1 MKRSLRVLAVLL
13 ALAATACRAPAP
25 EKSAAPALPQVKIL
39 LPDGKE
45 ISAEVADT
53 EETRERGLM
62 FRTAMA
68 PDTGMLFVFDRQEGL
83 QFWMKNTLIDLDM
96 VWLDAEKRITVVHS
110 DVPRSRLDTPEDQ
123 LARRAGLGLYVL
135 ELAAGEARRHNL
147 QKGQTLHFAVPGA

>member
-1 MKRSLRVLAVLL
+1 MRALSVLAVLL
-13 ALAATACRAPAP
+13 ALAAAACRAPAP
-25 EKSAAPALPQVKIL
+25 EPQPATPPPLTQVKIL

-45 ISAEVADT
+45 IAAEVADT
-53 EETRERGLM
+53 PEARERGLM

-68 PDTGMLFVFDRQEGL
+68 PDTGMLFVFDKEEGL

-96 VWLDAEKRITVVHS
+96 VWLDAQKKITVVHA
-110 DVPRSRLDTPEDQ
+110 DVPRSRLDTPEER

-147 QKGQTLHFAVPGA
+147 QKGQVLHFAVP